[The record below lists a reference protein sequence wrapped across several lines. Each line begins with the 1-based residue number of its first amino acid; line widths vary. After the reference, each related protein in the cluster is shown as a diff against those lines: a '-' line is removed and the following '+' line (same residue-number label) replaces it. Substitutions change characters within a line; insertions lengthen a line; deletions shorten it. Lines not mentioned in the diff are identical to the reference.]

1 MGKIKVSCPKCGAQ
15 YPVDEAYLGK
25 RARCKKCQ
33 STFVLTPTE
42 GGQSPASPVAPAPG
56 ALPASSAVAAADQ
69 RPGRQSATEDQ
80 VPAVW
85 QPGDVLL
92 DLYEVQGVLGEGG
105 MGKVY
110 KVKHRGW
117 NK

>member
-25 RARCKKCQ
+25 KARCKKCQ
-33 STFVLTPTE
+33 NTFVLTRTDA
-42 GGQSPASPVAPAPG
+42 GGQSPASPVAAAPG
-56 ALPASSAVAAADQ
+56 APPASSAVAAADQ
-69 RPGRQSATEDQ
+69 RPGRQFDTEDQ

-105 MGKVY
+105 MGKV
-110 KVKHRGW
+110 
-117 NK
+117 